1 MISNM
6 ERRSLNVFF
15 ISAVF
20 LILLPPEGFSKEC
33 YTCSSAKSWEDCL
46 ENSQFFECEGMYP
59 EVPAADISC
68 LSVVR
73 SKLRTWNQ
81 QIVHYAKFCAPKEMC
96 DEARCEREMIPRQEY
111 NITKASRCDIECC
124 SEDKCND
131 GKLTVLNLAE
141 LSGDKA
147 EVPFIS
153 KAEVPFISSLCV
165 ITLALASFVL
175 ANN

>member
-1 MISNM
+1 
-6 ERRSLNVFF
+6 
-15 ISAVF
+15 
-20 LILLPPEGFSKEC
+20 
-33 YTCSSAKSWEDCL
+33 
-46 ENSQFFECEGMYP
+46 
-59 EVPAADISC
+59 
-68 LSVVR
+68 
-73 SKLRTWNQ
+73 
-81 QIVHYAKFCAPKEMC
+81 MC

-111 NITKASRCDIECC
+111 NITKASRCDIKCC

-175 ANN
+175 ANNWLHNKHTAIDFAYNQVERERMAV